1 VSRQLHPNAV
11 FVVEGQLR
19 FRLVPLT
26 DVASCSYIDAMKAVG
41 VRELKNRLSEYLRL
55 VRNGE
60 EILVTDRGEVVAEL
74 RQPSPRVALPYPA
87 LLEVVR
93 QGRARIGLPNRP
105 DLYPA
110 LGPVVP
116 RGSAAKLLDEERGER

>member
-1 VSRQLHPNAV
+1 
-11 FVVEGQLR
+11 
-19 FRLVPLT
+19 
-26 DVASCSYIDAMKAVG
+26 MKAVG
-41 VRELKNRLSEYLRL
+41 IRELKDRLSEYLRL

-93 QGRARIGLPNRP
+93 KRRARVGRPNRP

-110 LGPVVP
+110 LGPAMP
-116 RGSAAKLLDEERGER
+116 PGSAARLLDEERGGR

>member
-1 VSRQLHPNAV
+1 
-11 FVVEGQLR
+11 
-19 FRLVPLT
+19 
-26 DVASCSYIDAMKAVG
+26 MKAVG

-74 RQPSPRVALPYPA
+74 RQPSPRIALPYPA

-93 QGRARIGLPNRP
+93 QGRARVGLPNRRG
-105 DLYPA
+105 LYPA
-110 LGPVVP
+110 LGRVMPP
-116 RGSAAKLLDEERGER
+116 GSTAKLLDEERGER

>member
-1 VSRQLHPNAV
+1 
-11 FVVEGQLR
+11 
-19 FRLVPLT
+19 
-26 DVASCSYIDAMKAVG
+26 MKAVG
-41 VRELKNRLSEYLRL
+41 IRELKNRLSEYLRL

-93 QGRARIGLPNRP
+93 QGRARVGLPNRA

-110 LGPVVP
+110 LGPVMPP
-116 RGSAAKLLDEERGER
+116 RSAAKLLDEERGER

>member
-1 VSRQLHPNAV
+1 
-11 FVVEGQLR
+11 
-19 FRLVPLT
+19 
-26 DVASCSYIDAMKAVG
+26 MKAVG

-93 QGRARIGLPNRP
+93 QGRARVGLPNRP
-105 DLYPA
+105 DLYPS
-110 LGPVVP
+110 LGPVMP
-116 RGSAAKLLDEERGER
+116 PGSAAKLLDEERGAR

>member
-1 VSRQLHPNAV
+1 
-11 FVVEGQLR
+11 
-19 FRLVPLT
+19 
-26 DVASCSYIDAMKAVG
+26 MKAVG
-41 VRELKNRLSEYLRL
+41 IRELKNRLSEYLRL

-87 LLEVVR
+87 LAELAR
-93 QGRARIGLPNRP
+93 QGRVRLGLPNRP

-110 LGPVVP
+110 LGAVLPE
-116 RGSAAKLLDEERGER
+116 GAAAKLLDEERGDR

>member
-1 VSRQLHPNAV
+1 
-11 FVVEGQLR
+11 
-19 FRLVPLT
+19 
-26 DVASCSYIDAMKAVG
+26 MKAVG

-74 RQPSPRVALPYPA
+74 RQPTPRLALPYPQ
-87 LLEVVR
+87 LLDLAR
-93 QGRARIGLPNRP
+93 QGRVRLGMPNRP

-110 LGPVVP
+110 LGAPLP
-116 RGSAAKLLDEERGER
+116 AGSAATLLDEERGER

>member
-1 VSRQLHPNAV
+1 
-11 FVVEGQLR
+11 
-19 FRLVPLT
+19 
-26 DVASCSYIDAMKAVG
+26 MKAVG

-87 LLEVVR
+87 LLEAVQ
-93 QGRARIGLPNRP
+93 QGRVRLGMANRP
-105 DLYPA
+105 ELYRALPA
-110 LGPVVP
+110 VLPAGL
-116 RGSAAKLLDEERGER
+116 AAKLLDEERGER